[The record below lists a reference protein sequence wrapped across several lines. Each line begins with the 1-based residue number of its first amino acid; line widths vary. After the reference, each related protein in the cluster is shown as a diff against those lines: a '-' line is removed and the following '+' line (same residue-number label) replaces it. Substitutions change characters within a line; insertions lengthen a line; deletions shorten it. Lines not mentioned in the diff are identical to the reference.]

1 MSVDNVTNLE
11 EIRKKVAARTDE
23 EEKFG
28 SDDGGPSGISSEFVI
43 QCLRSNEVGDGAL
56 FATVHDGKY
65 VYNKQMKE
73 WLKWM
78 GHHWK
83 LDDLDEVEDSVEDVV
98 DKYMETYAELYE
110 RIREAND
117 AGDEE
122 TVKRNEKLR
131 DMILKRVNKLHSD
144 NGRTKCLKCAHTN
157 RIASARIQGQEL
169 DSEPWLLPCTNGVLD
184 LRSGELRGGRP
195 EDYLTKASPV
205 EWQGIDAPR
214 ERWDQ
219 FILEIM
225 DGDQEMADY
234 LRRLFGCSIVGKVTE
249 HVFAVF
255 HGVGRNG
262 KSLMVDTI
270 TEVLGELANPIPA
283 EMLLD
288 QGNARSSAGPS
299 PDIMA
304 LRGQRLAFASET
316 DEGRKFS
323 PSRVKWFSGGDKLT
337 GRNGYDKRMITF
349 TPSHML
355 FLLTNHKPHAPADDF
370 AFWERLQLVPFELS
384 FVDRKPRAPNERP
397 MDKELG
403 DKLKKELSGI
413 LAWLAQGCLEWQEQG
428 LNPPAKILEATAEYR
443 RDEDLLEEFLD
454 DCCALD
460 EEERIQATDLYDVFC
475 WWFSR
480 NISKKKNIA
489 QKTFGKLAGKR
500 FEKKKIG
507 TYWYL
512 GVRVLDEIRDEI
524 QRGH

>member
-184 LRSGELRGGRP
+184 LRSGELRGEAGRLS
-195 EDYLTKASPV
+195 YQSK
-205 EWQGIDAPR
+205 
-214 ERWDQ
+214 
-219 FILEIM
+219 
-225 DGDQEMADY
+225 
-234 LRRLFGCSIVGKVTE
+234 
-249 HVFAVF
+249 
-255 HGVGRNG
+255 
-262 KSLMVDTI
+262 
-270 TEVLGELANPIPA
+270 
-283 EMLLD
+283 
-288 QGNARSSAGPS
+288 PS
-299 PDIMA
+299 
-304 LRGQRLAFASET
+304 
-316 DEGRKFS
+316 
-323 PSRVKWFSGGDKLT
+323 
-337 GRNGYDKRMITF
+337 
-349 TPSHML
+349 
-355 FLLTNHKPHAPADDF
+355 
-370 AFWERLQLVPFELS
+370 
-384 FVDRKPRAPNERP
+384 
-397 MDKELG
+397 
-403 DKLKKELSGI
+403 
-413 LAWLAQGCLEWQEQG
+413 
-428 LNPPAKILEATAEYR
+428 
-443 RDEDLLEEFLD
+443 
-454 DCCALD
+454 
-460 EEERIQATDLYDVFC
+460 
-475 WWFSR
+475 
-480 NISKKKNIA
+480 
-489 QKTFGKLAGKR
+489 
-500 FEKKKIG
+500 
-507 TYWYL
+507 
-512 GVRVLDEIRDEI
+512 
-524 QRGH
+524 